1 MEMMPCWPDGESRTV
16 ERGEGV
22 RMERKFDEELKEL
35 SGMLMK
41 MGSLAQTMIYKSIK
55 ALADRDRS
63 LLKDV
68 YTLEDSVNLLHVE
81 IDDFCLKLLA
91 LRQPQA
97 GDLRMV
103 TAAIKIN
110 TDLERLGDQAVNIAQ
125 RTESLLERPA
135 IKPLVDIP
143 RESTIAQKMVND
155 SLDAFIKKD
164 VKLAE
169 DVLTRDDTIDD
180 INNQVFRELL
190 TYMMSDHTTIPIAFD
205 LIFVSKNLERIADH
219 ATNIAEDVIFMVI
232 GKDIRHHLAIK

>member
-1 MEMMPCWPDGESRTV
+1 
-16 ERGEGV
+16 
-22 RMERKFDEELKEL
+22 MERRFDEELKEL
-35 SGMLMK
+35 SGMLIE
-41 MGSLAQTMIYKSIK
+41 MGSLAQTMIHKSIK
-55 ALADRDRS
+55 ALVDRDRAV
-63 LLKDV
+63 LKEV
-68 YTLEDSVNLLHVE
+68 YTLEETVNRMHIE

-143 RESTIAQKMVND
+143 RESTIAQKMVSD
-155 SLDAFIKKD
+155 SLDAFVKKD
-164 VKLAE
+164 VSLAE

-180 INNQVFRELL
+180 INNQIFRELL
-190 TYMMSDHTTIPIAFD
+190 TYMMSDPTTIPTAID

-219 ATNIAEDVIFMVI
+219 ATNIAEDVIFMVV
-232 GKDIRHHLAIK
+232 GKDIRHHMNIK

>member
-1 MEMMPCWPDGESRTV
+1 
-16 ERGEGV
+16 
-22 RMERKFDEELKEL
+22 MERKFDEELREL
-35 SGMLMK
+35 SSMLVK
-41 MGSLAQTMIYKSIK
+41 MGSLAQTMIHNAVK
-55 ALADRDRS
+55 ALVDRDKS
-63 LLKDV
+63 LLQNV
-68 YTLEDSVNLLHVE
+68 YSLEDSVNLMHIEV
-81 IDDFCLKLLA
+81 DDFCLKLLA

-97 GDLRMV
+97 GDLRMI

-125 RTESLLERPA
+125 RTESLLERPL

-155 SLDAFIKKD
+155 SLEAFIRKD

-169 DVLTRDDTIDD
+169 EVLTRDDIIDD

-232 GKDIRHHLAIK
+232 GKDIRHHIAIK

>member
-1 MEMMPCWPDGESRTV
+1 
-16 ERGEGV
+16 
-22 RMERKFDEELKEL
+22 MERRFDEELKEL
-35 SGMLMK
+35 SGMLIE
-41 MGSLAQTMIYKSIK
+41 MGSLAQTMIHKSIK
-55 ALADRDRS
+55 ALVDRDRAV
-63 LLKDV
+63 LKEV
-68 YTLEDSVNLLHVE
+68 YTLEETVNRMHIE

-110 TDLERLGDQAVNIAQ
+110 TDLERLGDQSVNIAQ

-143 RESTIAQKMVND
+143 RESTIAQKMVSD
-155 SLDAFIKKD
+155 SLDAFVKKD
-164 VKLAE
+164 VSLAE

-180 INNQVFRELL
+180 INNQIFRELL
-190 TYMMSDHTTIPIAFD
+190 TYMMSDPTTIPTAID

-219 ATNIAEDVIFMVI
+219 ATNIAEDVIFMVV
-232 GKDIRHHLAIK
+232 GKDIRHHMNIK

>member
-1 MEMMPCWPDGESRTV
+1 
-16 ERGEGV
+16 
-22 RMERKFDEELKEL
+22 MERKFDEELKEL

-232 GKDIRHHLAIK
+232 GKDIRHHLSIK

>member
-1 MEMMPCWPDGESRTV
+1 
-16 ERGEGV
+16 
-22 RMERKFDEELKEL
+22 MERKFDEELKEL
-35 SGMLMK
+35 SGMLIK

-55 ALADRDRS
+55 ALVDRDRS

>member
-1 MEMMPCWPDGESRTV
+1 
-16 ERGEGV
+16 
-22 RMERKFDEELKEL
+22 MERKFDEELKEL
-35 SGMLMK
+35 SGMLVK
-41 MGSLAQTMIYKSIK
+41 MGSLAQTMIHNSIK
-55 ALADRDRS
+55 ALVDRDRAM
-63 LLKDV
+63 LKDV
-68 YTLEDSVNLLHVE
+68 YTLEDSVNLMHIEV
-81 IDDFCLKLLA
+81 DDFCLKLLA

-125 RTESLLERPA
+125 RTEFLLERPI

-155 SLDAFIKKD
+155 SLEAFIKKD

-169 DVLTRDDTIDD
+169 DVLTRDDIIDD

-205 LIFVSKNLERIADH
+205 LIFVSQNIERIADH

-232 GKDIRHHLAIK
+232 GKDIRHHIAIK

>member
-1 MEMMPCWPDGESRTV
+1 
-16 ERGEGV
+16 
-22 RMERKFDEELKEL
+22 
-35 SGMLMK
+35 MLMK
-41 MGSLAQTMIYKSIK
+41 MGSLAQTMIHKSIK

-68 YTLEDSVNLLHVE
+68 YTLEESVNVMHVE

>member
-1 MEMMPCWPDGESRTV
+1 
-16 ERGEGV
+16 
-22 RMERKFDEELKEL
+22 MERKFDEELKEL

-41 MGSLAQTMIYKSIK
+41 MGSLAQTMIHKSVK
-55 ALADRDRS
+55 ALVDRDMAQ
-63 LLKDV
+63 LKEV
-68 YTLEDSVNLLHVE
+68 YELEESVNSMHIE

-125 RTESLLERPA
+125 RAESLLERPA
-135 IKPLVDIP
+135 IKPFVDIP

-190 TYMMSDHTTIPIAFD
+190 TYMMGDHTTIPTAID

-219 ATNIAEDVIFMVI
+219 ATNIAEDVIFMAL
-232 GKDIRHHLAIK
+232 GKDIRHHMFIK

>member
-1 MEMMPCWPDGESRTV
+1 
-16 ERGEGV
+16 
-22 RMERKFDEELKEL
+22 MERKFDEELKEL

-41 MGSLAQTMIYKSIK
+41 MGSLAQTMIHKSIK
-55 ALADRDRS
+55 ALVDRDMA

-68 YTLEDSVNLLHVE
+68 YGLEEAVNSMHIE

-190 TYMMSDHTTIPIAFD
+190 TYMMSDHTTIPTAID

-219 ATNIAEDVIFMVI
+219 ATNIAEDVIFMAL
-232 GKDIRHHLAIK
+232 GKDIRHHMFIK

>member
-1 MEMMPCWPDGESRTV
+1 
-16 ERGEGV
+16 
-22 RMERKFDEELKEL
+22 MERKFDEELKEL
-35 SGMLMK
+35 SGMLIK
-41 MGSLAQTMIYKSIK
+41 MGSLAQTMIHKSIK
-55 ALADRDRS
+55 ALVDRDKV
-63 LLKDV
+63 LLSEV
-68 YTLEDSVNLLHVE
+68 YQLEESVNYMHVE

-97 GDLRMV
+97 GDLRMI

-164 VKLAE
+164 VTLAE

-190 TYMMSDHTTIPIAFD
+190 TYMMSDHSTIPTAID

-219 ATNIAEDVIFMVI
+219 ATNIAEDVIFMAI
-232 GKDIRHHLAIK
+232 GKDIRHHLSIK

>member
-1 MEMMPCWPDGESRTV
+1 
-16 ERGEGV
+16 
-22 RMERKFDEELKEL
+22 MERKFDEELKEL
-35 SGMLMK
+35 SGMLIK
-41 MGSLAQTMIYKSIK
+41 MGSLAQTMIHNSVK
-55 ALADRDRS
+55 ALVDRDKS

-68 YTLEDSVNLLHVE
+68 YTLEDSVNLMHIE

-143 RESTIAQKMVND
+143 RESVIAQKMVND
-155 SLDAFIKKD
+155 SLEAFIKKD

-169 DVLTRDDTIDD
+169 DVLTRDDIIDD

-232 GKDIRHHLAIK
+232 GKDIRHHIAIK

>member
-1 MEMMPCWPDGESRTV
+1 
-16 ERGEGV
+16 
-22 RMERKFDEELKEL
+22 MERKFDEELKEL

-41 MGSLAQTMIYKSIK
+41 MGSLAQTMIHKSIK
-55 ALADRDRS
+55 SLVDRDRS
-63 LLKDV
+63 LLNEV
-68 YTLEDSVNLLHVE
+68 YTLEESVNVLHVE

>member
-1 MEMMPCWPDGESRTV
+1 
-16 ERGEGV
+16 
-22 RMERKFDEELKEL
+22 MERKFDEELKEL
-35 SGMLMK
+35 SGMLVK
-41 MGSLAQTMIYKSIK
+41 MGSLAQTMIHKSVK
-55 ALADRDRS
+55 ALTDRDTAMLRE
-63 LLKDV
+63 V
-68 YTLEDSVNLLHVE
+68 YGLEESVNAMHVE

-97 GDLRMV
+97 GDLRMI
-103 TAAIKIN
+103 TGAIKIN

-125 RTESLLERPA
+125 RTESLLERPV

-143 RESTIAQKMVND
+143 RESTIAQKMVSD
-155 SLDAFIKKD
+155 SLDAFIRKD

-180 INNQVFRELL
+180 INNQIFRELL
-190 TYMMSDHTTIPIAFD
+190 TYMMSDHTTIPTAID

-232 GKDIRHHLAIK
+232 GKDIRHHMAIK

>member
-1 MEMMPCWPDGESRTV
+1 
-16 ERGEGV
+16 
-22 RMERKFDEELKEL
+22 MERRFDEELKEL
-35 SGMLMK
+35 SGMLID
-41 MGSLAQTMIYKSIK
+41 MGSLAQTMIHKSIK
-55 ALADRDRS
+55 ALVDRDRAV
-63 LLKDV
+63 LKEV
-68 YTLEDSVNLLHVE
+68 YTLEETVNRMHIE

-110 TDLERLGDQAVNIAQ
+110 TDLERLGDQSVNIAQ

-143 RESTIAQKMVND
+143 RESTIAQKMVSD
-155 SLDAFIKKD
+155 SLDAFVKKD
-164 VKLAE
+164 VSLAE

-180 INNQVFRELL
+180 INNQIFRELL
-190 TYMMSDHTTIPIAFD
+190 TYMMSDPTTIPTAID

-219 ATNIAEDVIFMVI
+219 ATNIAEDVIFMVV
-232 GKDIRHHLAIK
+232 GKDIRHHMNIK